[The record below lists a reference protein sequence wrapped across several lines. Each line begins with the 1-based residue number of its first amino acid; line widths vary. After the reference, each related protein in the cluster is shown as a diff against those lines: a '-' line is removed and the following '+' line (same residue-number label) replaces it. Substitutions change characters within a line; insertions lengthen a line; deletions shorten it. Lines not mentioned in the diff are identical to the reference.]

1 MVNEK
6 NTFGKQCYDVQVKL
20 NFDLLIMLT
29 CDYNLRT
36 KMCKTKFTINVWTP
50 ELWIK
55 NDIWTLN
62 SKIWINLI
70 ESSST
75 VSIKHKNHQP

>member
-1 MVNEK
+1 
-6 NTFGKQCYDVQVKL
+6 
-20 NFDLLIMLT
+20 
-29 CDYNLRT
+29 
-36 KMCKTKFTINVWTP
+36 MCKTKFTINVWTP

-70 ESSST
+70 ESSSK
-75 VSIKHKNHQP
+75 VSIKHKYHQL